1 MTKISQREARQL
13 RKRVRELEQRERDRR
28 AACRT
33 DWPGGTHIRTIA
45 AELTARDI
53 EICRRL
59 GHAVVAVNRGNEVSF
74 YALPLPEESK

>member
-28 AACRT
+28 AA
-33 DWPGGTHIRTIA
+33 WALNFPGGKHIRTIT
-45 AELTARDI
+45 ESFSARDI

-59 GHAVVAVNRGNEVSF
+59 GHAVVAVNSGNEVGF
-74 YALPLPEESK
+74 YALPLPEELK